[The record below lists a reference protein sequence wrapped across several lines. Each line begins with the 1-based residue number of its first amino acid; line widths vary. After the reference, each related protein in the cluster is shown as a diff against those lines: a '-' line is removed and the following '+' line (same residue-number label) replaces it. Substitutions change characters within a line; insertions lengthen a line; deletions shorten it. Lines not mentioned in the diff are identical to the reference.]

1 MRRLT
6 PKSLGRGKVTRT
18 VPKAR
23 EEIIQRADKIAKR
36 KLIPLSALILNAV
49 EEHLEKEEIL
59 IPDFE
64 SEDELNILFDEELIK
79 LCRKSLSSISGSLS
93 EVVSQE
99 RDER

>member
-6 PKSLGRGKVTRT
+6 QKSLRRGKVTLT
-18 VPKAR
+18 VPKAG

-36 KLIPLSALILNAV
+36 KGIPLSALILSAV
-49 EEHLEKEEIL
+49 EEHLEKEETL

-64 SEDELNILFDEELIK
+64 SEDELNILSDDELIK